1 MFQQEPKK
9 RIHITAAQKFE
20 ICSIKQQEP
29 NKKNIDLAKE
39 FGISKGQVSDILK
52 NSNKWLDI
60 DPSSYQATLR
70 KSRPSPLINIEEAL
84 ILWIEKALESNLTI
98 TGAIIQQKALTFANL
113 LSYSDFKAS
122 QGWLENF
129 KHRYSIKAFN
139 KHGEAQSTPI
149 SEIPQMRENLREVL
163 RQYRREDIF
172 NCDETALF
180 WKMEPSRGLST
191 QPLAG
196 TKKNKD
202 RVTILLTCNSTGTE
216 KLNPLFIHKYQNP
229 RPLRGIKKDTLPV
242 DYYWN
247 NTSWMQVSIWND
259 YLKKL
264 NKKMRDEN
272 RNILLLVDNAPTHTL
287 TEEVTLTNVI
297 IHYLPPNTTTHLQPC
312 DAGIIHSFKAHYK
325 KLFLEKKINNF
336 DVEQTGLEPDLINIY
351 HAIKMVARAWDV
363 VTPIIISNCW
373 KKTGILPEENLFYS
387 TETEQASNLINQ
399 ILQEEENAIQNLIN
413 NLPINSPLTAA
424 EFISIDDAEIN
435 VEMASDEQIILSL
448 TPTEEEIE
456 ETIPIPPHI
465 PIKDAVTAFETVHK
479 FLQQDN
485 DGLEFDH
492 NELKVFRALK
502 KKVNLYNYTSLNQ
515 EKITSYFTNQQ

>member
-1 MFQQEPKK
+1 MSQQEPKK
-9 RIHITAAQKFE
+9 RIHITAAQKTE
-20 ICSIKQQEP
+20 ICLIKQQEP
-29 NKKNIDLAKE
+29 NKKNVDLAKE

-60 DPSSYQATLR
+60 DPNSYKATLK
-70 KSRPSPLINIEEAL
+70 KSRPSPLINIEETL

-98 TGAIIQQKALTFANL
+98 TGAIIQQKALNFADL
-113 LSYSDFKAS
+113 LSYPDFKAS

-149 SEIPQMRENLREVL
+149 SEIPQMREDLREVL

-180 WKMEPSRGLST
+180 WKMEPNRGLST
-191 QPLAG
+191 QPLSG
-196 TKKNKD
+196 IKKNKD

-216 KLNPLFIHKYQNP
+216 KLNPLFIHKFQNP
-229 RPLRGIKKDTLPV
+229 RPLRGIRKDTLPV

-247 NTSWMQVSIWND
+247 NTSWMQISIWNN

-264 NKKMRDEN
+264 NKKMQNEN

-287 TEEVTLTNVI
+287 TEDVILTNI
-297 IHYLPPNTTTHLQPC
+297 TIHYLPPNTTTHLQPC

-325 KLFLEKKINNF
+325 KLFLKKKIINF
-336 DVEQTGLEPDLINIY
+336 EEEQSGLEPDPINIY
-351 HAIKMVARAWDV
+351 HAIKMVATAWNF
-363 VTPIIISNCW
+363 VTPVIIYNCW
-373 KKTGILPEENLFYS
+373 KKTGILPEENIFYS
-387 TETEQASNLINQ
+387 IEMEQTNNLVNE
-399 ILQEEENAIQNLIN
+399 ILQEEENAVQDLIN
-413 NLPINSPLTAA
+413 NLPINSALTAA
-424 EFISIDDAEIN
+424 EFISIDDAEVN
-435 VEMASDEQIILSL
+435 VEMPTDEQIISSL

-456 ETIPIPPHI
+456 ENIPILPHI
-465 PIKDAVTAFETVHK
+465 PIKDAVTAFETAHK

-485 DGLEFDH
+485 DGLEFDY

-502 KKVNLYNYTSLNQ
+502 KKINLYNYKNLNQ
-515 EKITSYFTNQQ
+515 EKITSYFTNQ

>member
-1 MFQQEPKK
+1 
-9 RIHITAAQKFE
+9 
-20 ICSIKQQEP
+20 
-29 NKKNIDLAKE
+29 
-39 FGISKGQVSDILK
+39 
-52 NSNKWLDI
+52 
-60 DPSSYQATLR
+60 
-70 KSRPSPLINIEEAL
+70 
-84 ILWIEKALESNLTI
+84 
-98 TGAIIQQKALTFANL
+98 
-113 LSYSDFKAS
+113 
-122 QGWLENF
+122 
-129 KHRYSIKAFN
+129 
-139 KHGEAQSTPI
+139 
-149 SEIPQMRENLREVL
+149 
-163 RQYRREDIF
+163 
-172 NCDETALF
+172 
-180 WKMEPSRGLST
+180 
-191 QPLAG
+191 
-196 TKKNKD
+196 
-202 RVTILLTCNSTGTE
+202 
-216 KLNPLFIHKYQNP
+216 
-229 RPLRGIKKDTLPV
+229 
-242 DYYWN
+242 
-247 NTSWMQVSIWND
+247 MQVSIWND

-448 TPTEEEIE
+448 APTEEEIE
-456 ETIPIPPHI
+456 KTIPIPPHI

-502 KKVNLYNYTSLNQ
+502 KKVNLYNYKSLNQ